1 MPVMVPR
8 ALFFQGRLVGA
19 LSGYGYETPWAV
31 ARLLPADPDL
41 YRRLL
46 GVCEMRAEVDARD
59 DAARVDFQGP
69 SDIR

>member
-46 GVCEMRAEVDARD
+46 GVCETPRALTSRARLI
-59 DAARVDFQGP
+59 FG
-69 SDIR
+69 DI